1 MSSMS
6 SITKEEVNVYLDSVS
21 YTELV
26 QLRNVID
33 KRICILEKQA
43 KNDELAKLGKAN
55 IQIKD
60 ISKCNGIG
68 IVLVI
73 DLISP
78 GIIRQEFTY
87 KLPHNTHNNTNH
99 IDKERQIIIKCFEN
113 IFASS
118 QYEYPKCGLIVSVRL
133 INCKFEDLY
142 IDMILEPSN

>member
-1 MSSMS
+1 MS

-33 KRICILEKQA
+33 KRIYILEKQA
-43 KNDELAKLGKAN
+43 KNDEIAKLGKAN

-60 ISKCNGIG
+60 TSKCTTYGIG

-78 GIIRQEFTY
+78 GIIRQGFTY
-87 KLPHNTHNNTNH
+87 TLPHNTHNNTNH

-142 IDMILEPSN
+142 IDMILEHSN